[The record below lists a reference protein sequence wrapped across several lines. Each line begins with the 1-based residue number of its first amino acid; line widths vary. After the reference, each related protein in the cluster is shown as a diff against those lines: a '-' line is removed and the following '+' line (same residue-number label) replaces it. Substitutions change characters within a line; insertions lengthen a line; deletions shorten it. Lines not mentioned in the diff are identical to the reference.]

1 MQVVVTKKLYGYMDT
16 NTINEG
22 KRDEIVKK
30 FYKNKYVNTMLKKKM
45 GIPCHEHLWF
55 IYIVDY

>member
-1 MQVVVTKKLYGYMDT
+1 MQVVVTKQLYGYMDT

-45 GIPCHEHLWF
+45 GIPCHEHL
-55 IYIVDY
+55 